1 MALERYGTSRLR
13 AARQDYESAVAR
25 RRWYREV
32 GKGIPPGITN
42 WEHYHLEDP
51 PYLKTAH
58 LQMHNLTELH
68 VTKFVHGG
76 TALQVSLPSRIEKA
90 ASVERT
96 HIHIGDS
103 DPHVLGLVR
112 IELDTAYDPSFVAVF
127 ANVDLRDEAQVSL
140 RGFRFD
146 FGDNKMEQ
154 LAIDTLDWNG
164 SNETLYQLG
173 SGPLQSA
180 ANLQDSIRLFF
191 ANNGHIPKTDV
202 VVETVNELITRKVV
216 VRCNAS
222 SAWLRK
228 MTAVNGGY
236 EDRVFPAYPVGWCT

>member
-32 GKGIPPGITN
+32 GNGLPPGITN

-51 PYLKTAH
+51 PDLNTAH

-68 VTKFVHGG
+68 VTKLLHGG
-76 TALQVSLPSRIEKA
+76 TALQVSLPSRVEKA

-103 DPHVLGLVR
+103 DPHVPGLVR
-112 IELDTAYDPSFVAVF
+112 IELETAYDPSLVAVF
-127 ANVDLRDEAQVSL
+127 AKVDLRDEAQLSL

-146 FGDNKMEQ
+146 SGDDKVEQ

-164 SNETLYQLG
+164 SIETVYQLG

-180 ANLQDSIRLFF
+180 ANLQDS
-191 ANNGHIPKTDV
+191 V
-202 VVETVNELITRKVV
+202 
-216 VRCNAS
+216 
-222 SAWLRK
+222 
-228 MTAVNGGY
+228 
-236 EDRVFPAYPVGWCT
+236 